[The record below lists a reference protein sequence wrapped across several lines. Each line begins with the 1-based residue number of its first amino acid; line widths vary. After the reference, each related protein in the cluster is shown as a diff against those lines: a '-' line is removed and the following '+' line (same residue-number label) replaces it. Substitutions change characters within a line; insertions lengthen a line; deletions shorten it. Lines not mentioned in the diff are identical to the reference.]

1 MPSHLLDHLN
11 AVWMVAL
18 FLCLGLAPGTLM
30 TSALRVPR
38 YFWTPLVL
46 GCASLIGYAIFWA
59 YFFFPVNARLLSSAV
74 PILAAAWFAIVLTS
88 AHHRETLRDRDAW
101 LPIALSAILMVAY
114 QGYVLWAGVTSTVRF
129 TLPLPPED
137 NIFPLYFAN
146 RLFNGLYTPWQTPPP
161 FTTMLLEAQS
171 SDRPPL
177 QAGVVLAVR
186 ALGLGSARLSLTLWT
201 YGVLTAACQLGWIPA
216 LYALGRV
223 LRFSRR
229 QFTYVFVA
237 CACSGFFLMHSIYTW
252 PKLYAAWL
260 FITGLAF
267 GLYLVREPEARRR
280 ASVATTAGAF
290 MALALLA
297 HGGVFFSIAALP
309 ILLLNRQVRR
319 MLRFRELL
327 PAAIVGFLLLAPW
340 TAYQRYY
347 DPPGN
352 RLPKMHL
359 AGVMVNDSRGT
370 LEAMREAYGAM
381 SFGEIAYTRWLNLK
395 EQGLIFGVSNREH
408 YADLIQWQQFFHS
421 GPALGF
427 LLIGFGALFSRRL
440 RDEAEP
446 EWLVTPGVS
455 APRVVG
461 LLQVTWL
468 AGFALAVWLL
478 LMFVPQYAIIHHG
491 SYATMALLFFCAA
504 AYLAL
509 MPAWVRRT
517 VLALHLALFAVG
529 WLTMR
534 TLHEMQPEAQ
544 VAKWCWWAAVLM
556 FAAFG
561 GFALALR
568 LVPEPEASWPP
579 PYLTAADAARMRA
592 TSADAA
598 RAAEPGA

>member
-1 MPSHLLDHLN
+1 MPSHLLDYLN
-11 AVWMVAL
+11 AVWLVAL
-18 FLCLGLAPGTLM
+18 FLCLGLAPGTVL
-30 TSALRVPR
+30 TGALRLPR
-38 YFWTPLVL
+38 YFWTPLVM
-46 GCASLIGYAIFWA
+46 GSASLIGYAIFWA
-59 YFFFPVNARLLSSAV
+59 FFFFPVSARLLSSV
-74 PILAAAWFAIVLTS
+74 VVILAAAWFAIVLTS
-88 AHHRETLRDRDAW
+88 KAHRETLRDRDAW
-101 LPIALSAILMVAY
+101 LPILLSAILMVAY
-114 QGYVLWAGVTSTVRF
+114 QGYLLWAGVTSTVRF

-146 RLFNGLYTPWQTPPP
+146 RLFNGLYTPWQTPAP
-161 FTTMLLEAQS
+161 FTTLLLDAQS

-186 ALGLGSARLSLTLWT
+186 SLGLGSGRVVTLWS
-201 YGVLTAACQLGWIPA
+201 YGVLGAACQLGWIPG

-237 CACSGFFLMHSIYTW
+237 CACSGFFLMHSVYTW

-260 FITGLAF
+260 FITALAL
-267 GLYLVREPEARRR
+267 GLYLIREPFAKRR
-280 ASVATTAGAF
+280 VAVAATAGAF
-290 MALALLA
+290 AALAMLA
-297 HGGVFFSIAALP
+297 HGGVFFTLAALP
-309 ILLLNRQVRR
+309 ILLFNRQVRR
-319 MLRFRELL
+319 GLRFRELL
-327 PAAIVGFLLLAPW
+327 PAALVGALLMAPW
-340 TAYQRYY
+340 MAYQRLY

-370 LEAMREAYGAM
+370 LEAMRESY
-381 SFGEIAYTRWLNLK
+381 SKLTFGEIAYTRWLNVK
-395 EQGLIFGVSNREH
+395 EQGLVFGVSSRDH
-408 YADLIQWQQFFHS
+408 FADQVQWQQFFHT
-421 GPALGF
+421 GPALAF

-440 RDEAEP
+440 RDAAEP

-468 AGFALAVWLL
+468 AAFALVVWLM

-509 MPAWVRRT
+509 MPAWVRWT
-517 VLALHLALFAVG
+517 TLALHLALFAG
-529 WLTMR
+529 CWLIMR
-534 TLHEMQPEAQ
+534 TLHVMQPEAP
-544 VAKWCWWAAVLM
+544 APKWCWWAGALM
-556 FAAFG
+556 LAAFG

-568 LVPEPEASWPP
+568 LVREPEVALPTYP
-579 PYLTAADAARMRA
+579 IPADAARMRA
-592 TSADAA
+592 TSAAAA
-598 RAAEPGA
+598 RTAEPGA

>member
-11 AVWMVAL
+11 AVWLVAL

-46 GCASLIGYAIFWA
+46 GSASLIGYAIFWA

-74 PILAAAWFAIVLTS
+74 PIFAAAWFAIVLTS

-101 LPIALSAILMVAY
+101 LPIVLSAILMVAY

-186 ALGLGSARLSLTLWT
+186 ALGLGSGRLTVTLWS
-201 YGVLTAACQLGWIPA
+201 YGVLTAACQLGWVPA

-267 GLYLVREPEARRR
+267 GLYLVREPRSQAARRGGDHGRRVRGAGDARARRR
-280 ASVATTAGAF
+280 VLLDRGASD
-290 MALALLA
+290 
-297 HGGVFFSIAALP
+297 
-309 ILLLNRQVRR
+309 
-319 MLRFRELL
+319 
-327 PAAIVGFLLLAPW
+327 PAVE
-340 TAYQRYY
+340 
-347 DPPGN
+347 PPGAAHACASASCC
-352 RLPKMHL
+352 RRRWW
-359 AGVMVNDSRGT
+359 DSCCWRRGWRISAIT
-370 LEAMREAYGAM
+370 IRRA
-381 SFGEIAYTRWLNLK
+381 IACRRCT
-395 EQGLIFGVSNREH
+395 S
-408 YADLIQWQQFFHS
+408 
-421 GPALGF
+421 PA
-427 LLIGFGALFSRRL
+427 
-440 RDEAEP
+440 
-446 EWLVTPGVS
+446 
-455 APRVVG
+455 
-461 LLQVTWL
+461 
-468 AGFALAVWLL
+468 
-478 LMFVPQYAIIHHG
+478 
-491 SYATMALLFFCAA
+491 
-504 AYLAL
+504 
-509 MPAWVRRT
+509 
-517 VLALHLALFAVG
+517 
-529 WLTMR
+529 
-534 TLHEMQPEAQ
+534 
-544 VAKWCWWAAVLM
+544 
-556 FAAFG
+556 
-561 GFALALR
+561 
-568 LVPEPEASWPP
+568 
-579 PYLTAADAARMRA
+579 
-592 TSADAA
+592 
-598 RAAEPGA
+598 

>member
-11 AVWMVAL
+11 AVWLVAL

-59 YFFFPVNARLLSSAV
+59 YFFFPVNARLLSTAV
-74 PILAAAWFAIVLTS
+74 PIFAAAWFAVVLSS

-101 LPIALSAILMVAY
+101 LPIVLSAILMVAY

-186 ALGLGSARLSLTLWT
+186 ALGLGSGRLTLTLWS

-237 CACSGFFLMHSIYTW
+237 SACSGFFLMHSIYTW

-260 FITGLAF
+260 FITGLAL

-280 ASVATTAGAF
+280 VAVATTAGAF
-290 MALALLA
+290 VALALLA

-319 MLRFRELL
+319 RLRFRELL

-340 TAYQRYY
+340 LAYQRYY

-370 LEAMREAYGAM
+370 WEAMREAYGKLT
-381 SFGEIAYTRWLNLK
+381 FGEIAYTRWLNLK
-395 EQGLIFGVSNREH
+395 EQGLIFGVSSREH

-440 RDEAEP
+440 RDDAEP
-446 EWLVTPGVS
+446 EWLVTPGVA

-468 AGFALAVWLL
+468 AGFALARV
-478 LMFVPQYAIIHHG
+478 
-491 SYATMALLFFCAA
+491 AA
-504 AYLAL
+504 AD
-509 MPAWVRRT
+509 VR
-517 VLALHLALFAVG
+517 AAVRHHPSRQLCDDG
-529 WLTMR
+529 
-534 TLHEMQPEAQ
+534 
-544 VAKWCWWAAVLM
+544 AAVLLRGGVSRADAGVG
-556 FAAFG
+556 AAHGAGAASRAVRRRMAHHADAARNAAGSAG
-561 GFALALR
+561 GELVLVGGGADARGVRRIRARAAARAGTGRSRGR
-568 LVPEPEASWPP
+568 LYP
-579 PYLTAADAARMRA
+579 TAADVARMRA
-592 TSADAA
+592 TSAEAA